1 METNQDC
8 SCGNVYVNYC
18 CPDGNG
24 GASFLGTKVYV
35 DSRNTN
41 ESPDGSV
48 NNPFT
53 TLEQAF
59 AYADS
64 TDEDYIVNVINAS
77 KIPSV
82 EYTFTKKGN
91 LGIVGDLAC
100 NIQNIQS
107 SQYLNL
113 SLRFQDEE
121 SKLFVNELMANL
133 YVFGGQEAYIDNI
146 ISLEIALYDISFGV
160 HINNCRGQQAGSYV
174 FLGSEKEQM
183 THLTNLSITN
193 SVIGTMIINQWVYS
207 AWAGNSYLSE
217 ISSSIDD
224 LLLAFIIDG
233 CYVGFL
239 DNSKVAFGHYICL
252 QDSVLRN
259 VTNPEGIIIENSD
272 MYLKSSFEVTNYTPE
287 KNSLLSHLEALDKKI
302 GELQA
307 QINS

>member
-1 METNQDC
+1 M
-8 SCGNVYVNYC
+8 
-18 CPDGNG
+18 
-24 GASFLGTKVYV
+24 
-35 DSRNTN
+35 
-41 ESPDGSV
+41 
-48 NNPFT
+48 
-53 TLEQAF
+53 
-59 AYADS
+59 
-64 TDEDYIVNVINAS
+64 
-77 KIPSV
+77 
-82 EYTFTKKGN
+82 
-91 LGIVGDLAC
+91 
-100 NIQNIQS
+100 
-107 SQYLNL
+107 
-113 SLRFQDEE
+113 
-121 SKLFVNELMANL
+121 
-133 YVFGGQEAYIDNI
+133 
-146 ISLEIALYDISFGV
+146 
-160 HINNCRGQQAGSYV
+160 
-174 FLGSEKEQM
+174 
-183 THLTNLSITN
+183 
-193 SVIGTMIINQWVYS
+193 YS